1 MRKNLNTILILP
13 ALLVSISL
21 SAQQT
26 QKPSQQTQSA
36 VKLLTAAD
44 TAQYSIGAFVG
55 QWINTNGFKVTN
67 QTLLN
72 RGIDDVLQGRK
83 LAIADTI
90 IGQLVASYQLSMQ
103 NERSRQLEEQLFA
116 SLKGKAGVGV
126 LPNGVHYM
134 VVKAGTGIR
143 PIATDTVEINAIGVF
158 PDGTLFEDT
167 YQKKQIIRTTPSS
180 LIPGLN
186 ETIQLMTEGSEWRVF
201 IPSILAYGTTGIA
214 NVIPPNMALVF
225 EIRLEKVVK

>member
-1 MRKNLNTILILP
+1 MKKYTIT
-13 ALLVSISL
+13 LLLFFIVAGS

-26 QKPSQQTQSA
+26 QKPVQQPQA

-44 TAQYSIGAFVG
+44 TVQYSIGAFLG
-55 QWINTNGFKVTN
+55 QWITSNGFKVNN

-83 LAIADTI
+83 LAIPDTI
-90 IGQLVASYQLSMQ
+90 IGPLVASYQLGMQ

-116 SLKGKAGVGV
+116 SLKGKPGVGA

-143 PIATDTVEINAIGVF
+143 PMPADTVEINAIGVF

-167 YQKKQIIRTTPSS
+167 YQKKKIIRTTPSS

-186 ETIQLMTEGSEWRVF
+186 ETIQLMPQGSEWRVF

-225 EIRLEKVVK
+225 DIRLEKVVK